1 MASGNRNEGADV
13 AGKNA
18 KFLSFLST
26 IPIDIFFL
34 SSGDRR
40 NKKLYIGRSF
50 LDAQKIER
58 KNLFYYLY
66 NYYRNINYVIIYII
80 FNIK

>member
-50 LDAQKIER
+50 LDAQKILNG
-58 KNLFYYLY
+58 K
-66 NYYRNINYVIIYII
+66 INFITYII
-80 FNIK
+80 TTKILIM

>member
-1 MASGNRNEGADV
+1 MASGNRNGRADV

-34 SSGDRR
+34 SSVVALVA
-40 NKKLYIGRSF
+40 KYYIVQSF
-50 LDAQKIER
+50 LDQQKKNLER
-58 KNLFYYLY
+58 KNLSYYL
-66 NYYRNINYVIIYII
+66 
-80 FNIK
+80 